1 MMRKLLL
8 SAVSALFMGQAA
20 NAAVVD
26 AFSIDGTSPTGT
38 VSSIILELGRLYEI
52 TVSGTIFI
60 APGRL
65 ADAEYYQ
72 LFGSLAWNDIR
83 PPDIGV
89 QIDGVDVDWGN
100 FNPSHIYTISFVG
113 AGAPITMS
121 FLDITGGY
129 GDNSGRLGVTISAV
143 PLPASALLMLGGL
156 AAFGAVRKRRRKA

>member
-1 MMRKLLL
+1 MRKLLL
-8 SAVSALFMGQAA
+8 SAFSALIMSHAA

-26 AFSIDGTSPTGT
+26 AFSIDGTTPTGT
-38 VSSIILELGRLYEI
+38 VSSIILEVGRLYEI

-60 APGRL
+60 ATGRL

-72 LFGSLAWNDIR
+72 LSGSLDWNDVR

-89 QIDGVDVDWGN
+89 QIDGLDVAWGD
-100 FNPSHIYTISFVG
+100 FDPSHNYTISFLG
-113 AGAPITMS
+113 TGSAITMS

-129 GDNSGRLGVTISAV
+129 SDNSGSLAVSISAV

-156 AAFGAVRKRRRKA
+156 AALGAVRKRRQKA